1 MTIEAA
7 TPATRL
13 RAILLLPLAHTLH
26 YLQTARRLRKHHGNT
41 RSGAHRGVASPVAS
55 LRNRLHLIRGLL
67 VFGMVGLIAGKAAML
82 IAANDA
88 WAMARPTLTAG
99 LLFPVMMLLTALLA
113 LALREI
119 SLSLAALDA
128 EHARLPCA

>member
-1 MTIEAA
+1 MTMEAA
-7 TPATRL
+7 TRATRL
-13 RAILLLPLAHTLH
+13 RAFLLLPLAHTLH

-41 RSGAHRGVASPVAS
+41 RSGAHRGVAS
-55 LRNRLHLIRGLL
+55 LRNRLHLVRGLL

-88 WAMARPTLTAG
+88 WAMARAALTAG
-99 LLFPVMMLLTALLA
+99 LLFPGMMLLTALLA